1 MNCCQCQG
9 IEAVFDPK
17 HAAKEL
23 ENYRTKGPAKT
34 TRMLIDALK
43 ARGIKGMTLLDI
55 GGGVGAIQHG
65 LLRAGV
71 TDATD
76 VDASPAYLRAAQE
89 EAERQGFADR
99 VTYHAG
105 DFVDLAREI
114 EPADIVTLDR
124 VICCYHDME
133 ALVGLSS
140 ARARRLYG
148 LVFPRDEWWV
158 RMAGPIANLFFRLR
172 RNPFRVFLHPT
183 EAVEAV
189 LRSNGL
195 ERRFCRK
202 TFVWQVMV
210 YQRVAV
216 SAD

>member
-1 MNCCQCQG
+1 VNCCQCQG

-23 ENYRTKGPAKT
+23 ENYRKKGPART

-43 ARGIKGMTLLDI
+43 ASGIRGMTLLDI
-55 GGGVGAIQHG
+55 GGGVGAIQHA

-71 TDATD
+71 TTATD
-76 VDASPAYLRAAQE
+76 VDASPAYLQAALE
-89 EAERQGFADR
+89 EAQRQGHADR

-105 DFVDLAREI
+105 DFVDRADEI

-148 LVFPRDEWWV
+148 LVFPRDAWWV

-172 RNPFRVFLHPT
+172 RNPFRIFFHPT
-183 EAVEAV
+183 DAVEAV
-189 LRSNGL
+189 VRGNGL
-195 ERRFCRK
+195 EQKFRGG
-202 TFVWQVMV
+202 TLVWQVMV
-210 YQRVAV
+210 YERAV
-216 SAD
+216 N